1 MQNKHQIKSTVQFSE
16 QTTIPKDQSD
26 NIMFDI
32 LQENVVDSKAYC
44 EELVN
49 KIMKLETVK

>member
-1 MQNKHQIKSTVQFSE
+1 MQNKYQIKSTVQFPE

-32 LQENVVDSKAYC
+32 LQENVVGNKDYC
-44 EELVN
+44 
-49 KIMKLETVK
+49 